1 LDSRNQWVGD
11 DTAIGAE
18 EGEGFAGPDVSAPTT
33 RVIKQHI
40 KTIKAILASGVRMC
54 ISQLKFRSINS
65 RQRSSALCLFLF
77 YSNFMNAEIVP
88 TIGINNINGL

>member
-1 LDSRNQWVGD
+1 VDSRDQGVGD
-11 DTAIGAE
+11 DTAAGAE

-54 ISQLKFRSINS
+54 IPQLEFRYIKFQTTYLKRSFCVCFYLS
-65 RQRSSALCLFLF
+65 YLC
-77 YSNFMNAEIVP
+77 FMQK
-88 TIGINNINGL
+88 

>member
-1 LDSRNQWVGD
+1 LGSRNQWVGD

-18 EGEGFAGPDVSAPTT
+18 ESEGFAGPGVSAPTT

-54 ISQLKFRSINS
+54 IPQLEFRYINS
-65 RQRSSALCLFLF
+65 RQRSSAFCLFF
-77 YSNFMNAEIVP
+77 YFYECRNSA
-88 TIGINNINGL
+88 NNWH

>member
-1 LDSRNQWVGD
+1 LRRIKWSDSRNQWVGD

-54 ISQLKFRSINS
+54 ISQLKFRNIDS
-65 RQRSSALCLFLF
+65 QTTFFSALSVSVLF
-77 YSNFMNAEIVP
+77 
-88 TIGINNINGL
+88 